1 MQVKQGDQIKVHYI
15 GTLNDGTEFDNSY
28 KREEPIAFAAQTG
41 QMIKGFDNAV
51 IGMTVGEK
59 KSINIPFAD
68 AYGPQIE
75 EAIMPVSKTNFPPDF
90 VFVEGEIVQGQ
101 TESGQPLQALIVEV
115 RENEVILDMNHP
127 LAGED
132 LNFEIELV
140 EIGG

>member
-28 KREEPIAFAAQTG
+28 KRGEPIAFAAQTG

-51 IGMTVGEK
+51 VGMTVGEK
-59 KSINIPFAD
+59 KSINIPHVD

-75 EAIMPVSKTNFPPDF
+75 EAIMPVSKTSFPPDF

-127 LAGED
+127 LSSRKD
-132 LNFEIELV
+132 LNFL
-140 EIGG
+140 